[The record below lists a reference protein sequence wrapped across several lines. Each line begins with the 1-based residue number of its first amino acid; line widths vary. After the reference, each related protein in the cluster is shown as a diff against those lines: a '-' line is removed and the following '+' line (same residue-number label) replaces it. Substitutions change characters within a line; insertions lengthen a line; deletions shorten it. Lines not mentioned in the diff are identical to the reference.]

1 MAKIPNI
8 SEIQQITENS
18 HLQVIE
24 AEREMICREMEKAAR
39 KGDYYLY
46 IGTDLANENIEL
58 LKEEGYHLTRDCGEW
73 GVGFTISWHP
83 REVGHKI
90 LNF

>member
-1 MAKIPNI
+1 MAKIPSI
-8 SEIQQITENS
+8 SEIQQITENN

-24 AEREMICREMEKAAR
+24 AEREMICREIEKAAR

-46 IGTDLANENIEL
+46 IGTVLANENIEL
-58 LKEEGYHLTRDCGEW
+58 LKEEGYHLKHDCGEW
-73 GVGFTISWHP
+73 GVGFTISWDP